1 MNFARALRV
10 NAMSC
15 IAFVGAG
22 GKTSAIFQTA
32 RGMNSP
38 VLVTASTHLGVDQ
51 VGLAD
56 HAVTITRLEDVDRA
70 FENIEGVT
78 LLIGPE
84 IADQRVGGLDFA
96 LLERVFQYTRQAKIP
111 LLIEADGSRQKPMK
125 APAGH
130 EPAIPPWVN
139 QVVVCQGMSALGAKL
154 TDAVV
159 HRPAIVA
166 QISGVREGKIITPEG
181 IANLFTHPRGGK
193 KNIPLK
199 AKTTALLN
207 QVETPLFSEEIM
219 RVANSLTNHFN
230 QIIIS
235 STNQQQVWAAVEN
248 TAAII
253 LAAGASTRFGKPKI
267 LLDWR
272 GKPLIRKAV
281 EDALLSGLSQVTV
294 VIGAVVDPVI
304 EILRGLPVNIVVN
317 ERWQEGQSA
326 SIQAGLA
333 ALRDDAGSAI
343 FLLADQPAVSPE
355 LLRRLIERHAATL
368 APIVAPRVQG
378 KRGNPVL
385 FDRDLF
391 AELLQIQGDTGGR
404 VLMNRYGLEHVDWD
418 DPRLLLDID
427 TPEDY
432 QKLLELTGE

>member
-10 NAMSC
+10 SAMSC

-32 RGMNSP
+32 RGMNSS
-38 VLVTASTHLGVDQ
+38 VVVTTSTHLGVDQ

-56 HAVTITRLEDVDRA
+56 RAFTITQPEDIDRA
-70 FENIEGVT
+70 FETIEGVT
-78 LLIGPE
+78 LLSGPE
-84 IADQRVGGLDFA
+84 TADQRVSGLDFA

-111 LLIEADGSRQKPMK
+111 LLVEADGSRQKPMK
-125 APAGH
+125 APAEH

-139 QVVVCQGMSALGAKL
+139 QVVVCQGMSALGAAL
-154 TDAVV
+154 TEAVI
-159 HRPAIVA
+159 HRPAKFA
-166 QISGVREGKIITPEG
+166 QLSGVKEGEVITAEG
-181 IANLFTHPRGGK
+181 IANLLTHPRGGK
-193 KNIPLK
+193 KNVPPE

-207 QVETPLFSEEIM
+207 QVETPQFSEEIM
-219 RVANSLTNHFN
+219 RVANSLTNHFT

-253 LAAGASTRFGKPKI
+253 LAAGASTRFGEPKI
-267 LLDWR
+267 LLNWR

-281 EDALLSGLSQVTV
+281 EDALRGGLSQVAV
-294 VIGAVVDPVI
+294 VVGAVVDPVF
-304 EILRGLPVNIVVN
+304 EILRGLPVNIIVN

-333 ALRDDAGSAI
+333 ALRDNAGSAI
-343 FLLADQPAVSPE
+343 FLLADQPAVFPE

-391 AELLQIQGDTGGR
+391 AELQQIQGDTGGR
-404 VLMNRYGLEHVDWD
+404 VLMNRYGLEYVDWD

-432 QKLLELTGE
+432 QKLLELTDE